1 MHGYAYIQW
10 KIALARMQD
19 ANMPEMTQRG
29 RRTPPATRQIAE
41 YQLNRYF
48 EKVEARLPHSQP
60 ASVAGGSGST
70 EMIVSV
76 RA

>member
-1 MHGYAYIQW
+1 MYGYAYIQW

-19 ANMPEMTQRG
+19 ANIAAMTQQAQL
-29 RRTPPATRQIAE
+29 TLPTARQIAE

-48 EKVEARLPHSQP
+48 EMVEAPLP
-60 ASVAGGSGST
+60 VDDG
-70 EMIVSV
+70 SV